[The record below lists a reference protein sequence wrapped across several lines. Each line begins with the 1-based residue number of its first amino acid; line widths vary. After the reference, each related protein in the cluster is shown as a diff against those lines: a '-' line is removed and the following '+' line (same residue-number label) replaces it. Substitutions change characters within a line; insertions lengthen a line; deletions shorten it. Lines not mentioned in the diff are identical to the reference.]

1 MKRPSSMRQRL
12 LLLALLLLTGVWLL
26 TAWITW
32 RDASHEVNELLDSH
46 LAQAASLLV
55 VQQSREA
62 NEGYH
67 HDQIDTPTLHR
78 YAPQVVFQVWHN
90 NELGLRSSA
99 APADRLSTLQTG
111 FETREV
117 ASVAWRIFAAPGA
130 EADVQVYVGERMAS
144 RQHIAQAILISTLW
158 PLALAL
164 PLMAGGL
171 WWAIRQALRPLDE
184 LREALAQRNP
194 QAPTPIA
201 LTHPPLEML
210 PVQHTLNQLL
220 ARVSQLL
227 QQERRFTADAA
238 HELRTPVAAI
248 RAQAQVALA
257 SQQSDEQQT
266 ALLATI
272 KGCDRAA
279 HTIEQ
284 MLQLARLDNLD
295 TAPVTPHTFDLV
307 HCANEVVQQLMPTA
321 QDRTQ
326 TLTLHLPDH
335 CRVAGNSHRWAL
347 LLRNVLDNSLRYSPR
362 AARIELRLTQQAGH
376 ATLSVEDSGPGL
388 SPAHLARLGER
399 FFRVA
404 GTDTR
409 GSGLGWSIIQRVA
422 QVEGIT
428 LEVDASVDLGG
439 LRVRL
444 QFPIAH

>member
-1 MKRPSSMRQRL
+1 MKPPASMRQRL
-12 LLLALLLLTGVWLL
+12 LLLALLLLAGVWLL

-67 HDQIDTPTLHR
+67 HDQIDTPVLHR
-78 YAPQVVFQVWHN
+78 YAPQVVFQVWHDG
-90 NELGLRSSA
+90 ELGLRSSA
-99 APADRLSTLQTG
+99 APADRLSALQAG

-117 ASVAWRIFAAPGA
+117 DGVAWRIFAAPGA

-144 RQHIAQAILISTLW
+144 RQHIALAILISTLW
-158 PLALAL
+158 PLALTL

-194 QAPTPIA
+194 QALMPIA

-220 ARVSQLL
+220 ARVNQLL

-284 MLQLARLDNLD
+284 MLQLARLDKLD
-295 TAPVTPHTFDLV
+295 TPPVTPDTFDLV
-307 HCANEVVQQLMPTA
+307 HCANEVAQQLQPTA
-321 QDRTQ
+321 QDRAQ
-326 TLTLHLPDH
+326 TLALHLPDH
-335 CRVAGNSHRWAL
+335 CHVAGNSHRWAL

-362 AARIELRLTQQAGH
+362 DARIELRLTQQAGH

-399 FFRVA
+399 FFRAA

-409 GSGLGWSIIQRVA
+409 GSGLGWSIIQRIA